1 MYLNHNSSSYYE
13 TGKEEALHKA
23 KSYLNSS
30 SFSESGLQE
39 RQNMKD
45 SLLKKQD
52 AELQIVVLI
61 GNGKHHAVHHKVD
74 YNVKFDI
81 FVIKHINILTTDFT
95 NCTIIM

>member
-1 MYLNHNSSSYYE
+1 MYSNYNSSSNYE

-23 KSYLNSS
+23 KLYLNSS

-61 GNGKHHAVHHKVD
+61 ENSKHHALHHKVD

-95 NCTIIM
+95 NCTIIL